1 MQRTYLFLCINKIA
15 LGSST
20 LVFAKPIFIQNNQYL
35 ELSKLKILGV
45 TILPAYKANGQ
56 AH

>member
-15 LGSST
+15 LGPST